1 MARPTWKGS
10 ISFGLVNVPV
20 QLYTAVRSQDIRFR
34 QLHGKTHARVKQQ
47 RIDVETGEEVD
58 YDDLVKGYE
67 TEDGRYVI
75 VDPDELRQLDPK
87 ASELI
92 DIHDFVE
99 LADIDPLYYERPYY
113 LAPNGKAAAKP
124 YRLLADAMTREGKVA
139 IASFVMRNKEYL
151 AAIRAH
157 DGLLILSTMH
167 HADEVVDPEDL
178 DIEGLIGDVEVRERE
193 VEMAQRLIDSL
204 VTDFEPAAYEDSYRQ
219 RLMEF
224 LEAKAEGQDV
234 ELPEVEPDRGGVID
248 LTAALEQSLERAG
261 RAGKGSGRRREPDE
275 GDASTSTGTNG
286 GDGKR
291 RGRRA
296 EEKGSAGRSAGD
308 AYEDL
313 TRDELYQLA
322 QERDLPGRS
331 SMSKRDLVAALR
343 STDAEAGAA

>member
-34 QLHGKTHARVKQQ
+34 QLHGKTRARVKQQ

-75 VDPDELRQLDPK
+75 VDPDELRQLDPE

-92 DIHDFVE
+92 DIQDFVE

-124 YRLLADAMTREGKVA
+124 YRLLVDAMTREGKVA

-167 HADEVVDPEDL
+167 HADEVVDPADL
-178 DIEGLIGDVEVRERE
+178 DVEGLIGDVEVRERE

-204 VTDFEPAAYEDSYRQ
+204 VTDFDPDAYEDTYRQ
-219 RLMEF
+219 RLLEF
-224 LEAKAEGQDV
+224 LEAKAEGQDI
-234 ELPEVEPDRGGVID
+234 ELPEVERDRGGVID
-248 LTAALEQSLERAG
+248 LTAALEQSLERSG
-261 RAGKGSGRRREPDE
+261 RGERGGRRRGGRDE
-275 GDASTSTGTNG
+275 ESGTGAGAGTRG
-286 GDGKR
+286 
-291 RGRRA
+291 GRRDRGARA
-296 EEKGSAGRSAGD
+296 EGQSSPAAGSYA
-308 AYEDL
+308 DL
-313 TRDELYQLA
+313 TRDELYELA
-322 QERDLPGRS
+322 QERDIPGRS
-331 SMSKRDLVAALR
+331 SMSKRDLVAALEAGD
-343 STDAEAGAA
+343 TEAGAA

>member
-75 VDPDELRQLDPK
+75 VDPDELRQLDPQ

-99 LADIDPLYYERPYY
+99 LTDIDPIYYERPYY

-151 AAIRAH
+151 AAIRAQ

-167 HADEVVDPEDL
+167 HADEVVDPADL
-178 DIEGLIGDVEVRERE
+178 DLSGLLGDVEVRERE

-204 VTDFEPAAYEDSYRQ
+204 VTDFEPEAYEDSYRQ
-219 RLMEF
+219 RLTEF

-234 ELPEVEPDRGGVID
+234 ELPKVEPDRGGVID

-261 RAGKGSGRRREPDE
+261 RGEKGSGRRRDRDE
-275 GDASTSTGTNG
+275 D
-286 GDGKR
+286 D
-291 RGRRA
+291 
-296 EEKGSAGRSAGD
+296 GSAAATGGGGKSGKRSAGGTGAGKAAGD
-308 AYEDL
+308 TYDDL
-313 TRDELYQLA
+313 TRDELYELA

>member
-10 ISFGLVNVPV
+10 ISFGLVSVPV
-20 QLYTAVRSQDIRFR
+20 QLFTAVRSQDIRFR
-34 QLHGKTHARVKQQ
+34 QLHGKTKARVRQQ

-67 TEDGRYVI
+67 TEDGRYVV
-75 VDPDELRQLDPK
+75 VDPDELRQLDPQ

-92 DIHDFVE
+92 DIHDFVD
-99 LADIDPLYYERPYY
+99 LAEIDPIYYERPYY

-167 HADEVVDPEDL
+167 HADEVVDPADL
-178 DIEGLIGDVEVRERE
+178 DISGLIGEVEVRERE

-204 VTDFEPAAYEDSYRQ
+204 VTDFEPAAYEDTYRQ
-219 RLMEF
+219 RLTEF
-224 LEAKAEGQDV
+224 LEAKAEGQDI

-261 RAGKGSGRRREPDE
+261 RERGSRRGARGDPAPQADRGRDEAGGGTGD
-275 GDASTSTGTNG
+275 GDASRSPAAS
-286 GDGKR
+286 DY
-291 RGRRA
+291 RG
-296 EEKGSAGRSAGD
+296 
-308 AYEDL
+308 L
-313 TRDELYQLA
+313 TRDELYELA
-322 QERDLPGRS
+322 QERDIPGRS
-331 SMSKRDLVAALR
+331 SMSKGDLVAALE